1 MNLKEF
7 KKRLDFLYKS
17 VKDPEYVEVCITI
30 KETAIG
36 GRAKCGIKHIT
47 LGFDW
52 EHNQLRIEPTETLF
66 KHQIHIK
73 N

>member
-17 VKDPEYVEVCITI
+17 VQDPEYIEVCITV
-30 KETAIG
+30 KEVAIG
-36 GRAKCGIKHIT
+36 GRARCGVKYIS

-52 EHNQLRIEPTETLF
+52 EHNQLRIEPSQDLF
-66 KHQIHIK
+66 KHQIKI
-73 N
+73 NN